1 LLQAFVAAL
10 LITFATPSLAAEEVP
25 QFDIEATCRAA
36 QPLGPE
42 DTDPFSGCMSDEKT
56 AEDDLHRQWS
66 SFNPDSR
73 ATCVRE
79 TGIGGY
85 PSYVEVLTCMQM
97 FGAATSPAPLRWRR
111 PGG

>member
-10 LITFATPSLAAEEVP
+10 LITFAAPSLAAEDVP

-42 DTDPFSGCMSDEKT
+42 DADPFSGCMSDEKA
-56 AEDDLHRQWS
+56 AEGDVHRQWS
-66 SFNPDSR
+66 TFNAESR
-73 ATCVRE
+73 ATCVQE

-97 FGAATSPAPLRWRR
+97 FGAATSPAPLRLRR